1 MLVILIRPF
10 GRVRLKGGLPLY
22 LSFVREGIICRFP
35 SPNPRVRS
43 TQVREA
49 SPSGVNDASA
59 LNCTALRRFRRGGFL
74 GAGLKA
80 PIVPPI
86 HAKSAQSARP
96 SVSRVQMSVWCL
108 VPMYIPPSVQTD
120 KWCVGVGNAPFVLYA
135 GRLSSATAPT
145 GGRKGDVFCCSG

>member
-22 LSFVREGIICRFP
+22 LSLVREGIICRFP

-59 LNCTALRRFRRGGFL
+59 LNCTALRRFYGDG
-74 GAGLKA
+74 
-80 PIVPPI
+80 
-86 HAKSAQSARP
+86 
-96 SVSRVQMSVWCL
+96 VSRCRAES
-108 VPMYIPPSVQTD
+108 TD
-120 KWCVGVGNAPFVLYA
+120 SAADPREVGAIG
-135 GRLSSATAPT
+135 
-145 GGRKGDVFCCSG
+145 